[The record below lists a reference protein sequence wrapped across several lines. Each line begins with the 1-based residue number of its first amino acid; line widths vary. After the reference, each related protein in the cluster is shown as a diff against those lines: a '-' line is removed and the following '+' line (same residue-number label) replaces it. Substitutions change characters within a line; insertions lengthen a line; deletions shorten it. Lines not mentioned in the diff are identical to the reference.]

1 MNFWNSNIR
10 SAQLATFVNIR
21 YNLNSMANIFD
32 KWHESLTKTRDV
44 TFGRIANFFGTTEI
58 NDDSWD
64 ELEASLIQAD
74 LGVETTSSIIEN
86 CMEKVRKQGLTRTE
100 QLYELVKEELLNLL
114 DQPEEPDLSAKPTV
128 IMIVGVNGSGKTTS
142 IAKLAARYKKM
153 GKKVLLV
160 AGDTF
165 RAAAADQL
173 EIWSKRVDVP
183 IITSNPN
190 SDPGAITYDGIK
202 SAIARGM
209 DVVLIDTAG
218 RLHTRYN
225 LMEEIKKVYR
235 VAGKALAGAPHHSW
249 IVLDAT
255 TGQNAL
261 QQAKA
266 FQQAVELDGAILAKL
281 DSSAKGGMA
290 FAIKHQL
297 NLPILYAGLGESMDD
312 LQLFD
317 RNAFVEGILE
327 R

>member
-1 MNFWNSNIR
+1 
-10 SAQLATFVNIR
+10 
-21 YNLNSMANIFD
+21 MANIFN

-58 NDDSWD
+58 NDESWD
-64 ELEASLIQAD
+64 VLEALLIQAD
-74 LGVETTSSIIEN
+74 LGVETTSSIIAN

-100 QLYELVKEELLNLL
+100 QLYQLVKEELINQL
-114 DQPEEPDLSAKPTV
+114 DQPEEPDLSAEPTV

-173 EIWSKRVDVP
+173 EIWSQRIDVP

-190 SDPGAITYDGIK
+190 SDPGAVTYDGIK
-202 SAIARGM
+202 SAIARRM
-209 DVVLIDTAG
+209 DVVIIDTAG

-235 VAGKALAGAPHHSW
+235 VAGKALPGAPHHSW

-266 FQQAVELDGAILAKL
+266 FQQAVDLDGAILAKL

-297 NLPILYAGLGESMDD
+297 NLPILYAGLGESVDD

-317 RNAFVEGILE
+317 RNAFVDGILE

>member
-1 MNFWNSNIR
+1 
-10 SAQLATFVNIR
+10 
-21 YNLNSMANIFD
+21 MANVFN
-32 KWHESLTKTRDV
+32 KWHESLTKTRSV
-44 TFGRIANFFGTTEI
+44 TFGRIANFFGASEI
-58 NDDSWD
+58 NDESWD
-64 ELEASLIQAD
+64 ELEELLIQAD
-74 LGVETTSSIIEN
+74 VGVETTLDVIN
-86 CMEKVRKQGLTRTE
+86 ACMEKVAKLGLTRTE
-100 QLYELVKEELLNLL
+100 QLFDLVKEELINLL
-114 DQPEEPDLSAKPTV
+114 DQPTEPDLSQKPTV

-142 IAKLAARYKKM
+142 IAKLAARYKAM

-165 RAAAADQL
+165 RAAAVDQL
-173 EIWSKRVDVP
+173 EIWSKRIDVP
-183 IITSNPN
+183 IVTSKPE
-190 SDPGAITYDGIK
+190 SDPGAVTYDGIN
-202 SAIARGM
+202 SAISRGL

-235 VAGKALAGAPHHSW
+235 VAGKALLGAPHYSW

-261 QQAKA
+261 QQAVA
-266 FQQAVELDGAILAKL
+266 FQQAVQLNGAILAKL

-290 FAIKHQL
+290 FAIRRQL
-297 NLPILYAGLGESMDD
+297 NLPILYAGLGERLDD

-327 R
+327 H